1 MASVASTLDR
11 IKQDLR
17 PFLPDR
23 SIESACRQAGHR
35 WRERKLG
42 PVQTVHL
49 FVLQVLCLNTAMTH
63 LRHLSKAAAVKA
75 SGNCKARMRLPLNVL
90 EALLA
95 ESSRAMQ
102 KACRASAAAADGL
115 WCGLRP
121 YLVDG
126 SSTIAPD
133 TPDSQKVFKQPTGCK
148 KGCGF
153 PVPKVLG
160 LFDAFTGL
168 MTRVL
173 AFPLYTHEQSKVWM
187 LHPLLGAGDLLVGD
201 RGFCSFVHLAMLCSR
216 GIHGLFR
223 IHQKTIVSFRPH
235 RKHRIKCAKG
245 QKVGGGGGKPMP
257 RSKFIKRLGKHDQ
270 IVEWFKSATTRPKWI
285 SDEQWNALPDSLQ
298 VRELRFSIAAKGQR
312 TRTVTIA
319 TTLLDPLLYPKE
331 KIAELYGVRWRVETH
346 FAELKTTLG
355 MRKVK
360 SKTSQGVLKELT
372 VYALVYN
379 LVHCVMAKAAAA
391 QGVAP
396 HRISF
401 IDAVRWLLSADPGE
415 TLPALIVN
423 PHRPGRHEPRVIKD
437 LQDTYTKMSRPRKQL
452 RKELRRQQ
460 VEA

>member
-11 IKQDLR
+11 IKQDLS
-17 PFLPDR
+17 PFLPES
-23 SIESACRQAGHR
+23 SIEAAACQAGHR
-35 WRERKLG
+35 WRKRKMG
-42 PVQTVHL
+42 PVETVHL
-49 FVLQVLCLNTAMTH
+49 FVLQVLCFNTAMTH
-63 LRHLSKAAAVKA
+63 LRHLGKAAVKA
-75 SGNCKARMRLPLNVL
+75 SGYCKARMRLPLKVL
-90 EALLA
+90 EALLE
-95 ESSRAMQ
+95 ESSRAMH
-102 KACRASAAAADGL
+102 KACTSADGL

-133 TPDSQKVFKQPTGCK
+133 TPDSQKIFKQPKGCK

-160 LFDAFTGL
+160 LFDAFSGL
-168 MTRVL
+168 MLKAL

-187 LHPLLGAGDLLVGD
+187 IHPLMGIGDLLVGD
-201 RGFCSFVHLAMLCSR
+201 RGFCSFAHLSMLFSR

-223 IHQKTIVSFRPH
+223 IHQRTIVSFHPH
-235 RKHRIKCAKG
+235 RKHQVKCAKRT
-245 QKVGGGGGKPMP
+245 QVRGKPMP
-257 RSKFIKRLGKHDQ
+257 CSKFIKRLGKHDQ
-270 IVEWFKSATTRPKWI
+270 IVQWLKSATTRPKWM
-285 SDEQWNALPDSLQ
+285 SDPQWNALPDSLQ
-298 VRELRFSIAAKGQR
+298 VRELRFWIAAKGQR
-312 TRTVTIA
+312 TRVVTLA

-346 FAELKTTLG
+346 FAELKTTLK

-379 LVHCVMAKAAAA
+379 LIHCVMTRAAAA

-401 IDAVRWLLSADPGE
+401 IDTVRWLLCAGLDE
-415 TLPALIVN
+415 TLPELIVN
-423 PHRPGRHEPRVIKD
+423 PHRPGRHEPRVVKD
-437 LQDTYTKMSRPRKQL
+437 LQDTYTKMTRPRKQL
-452 RKELRRQQ
+452 RKELKRQK
-460 VEA
+460 VKA

>member
-17 PFLPDR
+17 AFLPDS

-35 WRERKLG
+35 WRERKMG

-49 FVLQVLCLNTAMTH
+49 FILQVLCFNTAMTH
-63 LRHLSKAAAVKA
+63 LRHLSKTAVKA
-75 SGNCKARMRLPLNVL
+75 PGYCKARMRLPLKAL
-90 EALLA
+90 EALLK
-95 ESSRAMQ
+95 ES
-102 KACRASAAAADGL
+102 ASAMVKSCSSANGL

-133 TPDSQKVFKQPTGCK
+133 TPDSQKVFGQPRGCK

-160 LFDAFTGL
+160 LFDAFSGL
-168 MTRVL
+168 MTQVL
-173 AFPLYTHEQSKVWM
+173 SFPLYTHEQSKVWM
-187 LHPLLGAGDLLVGD
+187 LHPLLGIGDLLVGD
-201 RGFCSFVHLAMLCSR
+201 RGFCSFVHLRMLFPR

-235 RKHRIKCAKG
+235 RKHRARHAKG
-245 QKVGGGGGKPMP
+245 QKFGGKPMP
-257 RSKFIKRLGKHDQ
+257 RSKFIKRLGKADQ
-270 IVEWFKSATTRPKWI
+270 IVEWFKSATSRPKWM
-285 SDEQWNALPDSLQ
+285 DQEQYRLLPESLQ
-298 VRELRFSIAAKGQR
+298 VRELRFSIVAKGQR

-331 KIAELYGVRWRVETH
+331 KIAELYGVRWQVETH
-346 FAELKTTLG
+346 FAELKTTLK

-360 SKTSQGVLKELT
+360 SRTSQGVVKELI

-379 LVHCVMAKAAAA
+379 LIHLVMAKAAAA

-401 IDAVRWLLSADPGE
+401 IDAARWLLSADPQE
-415 TLPALIVN
+415 ELPDLTVN
-423 PHRPGRHEPRVIKD
+423 PDRPDRHEPRVVKD
-437 LQDTYTKMSRPRKQL
+437 LQDTYTKMSRPRKQM
-452 RKELRRQQ
+452 RKELRRQK